1 MTFQRAHT
9 ANTEMDAEGQPGAP
23 SSGPCA
29 IPASSQELNAVQ
41 DDFRLSKVIN
51 VEGKG
56 TIF

>member
-1 MTFQRAHT
+1 MHIT
-9 ANTEMDAEGQPGAP
+9 ANREMDAEGQPGAP

-51 VEGKG
+51 VKGKG